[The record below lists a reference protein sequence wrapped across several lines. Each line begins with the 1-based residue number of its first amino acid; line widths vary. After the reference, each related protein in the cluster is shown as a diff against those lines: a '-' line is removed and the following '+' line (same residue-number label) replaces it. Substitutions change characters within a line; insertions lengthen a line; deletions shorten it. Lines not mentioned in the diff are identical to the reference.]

1 MNSVNLK
8 SKLELFQ
15 DYWSPKIVGD
25 LNGQYV
31 KVTKLKGEFIWHQ
44 HDNEDEM
51 FLVLKGKL
59 RILVADREII
69 LQEGEFTIIPK
80 GVPHKPIADEE
91 THVML
96 FEPKSTLTTGSIQN
110 EQTTA
115 GEWI

>member
-1 MNSVNLK
+1 MNRVNLK